1 MMKAKCLQV
10 IVGSI
15 LLSACVGDR
24 LDQRY
29 APDIPITAHAKA
41 NGDICISPSPK
52 ENERQDTLYISGD
65 TDEKLIEVGNQDLKK
80 GICVTQEDYPFQENH
95 IYSMRLN
102 FVPIEKRRNLQDVS
116 GRAFIAH
123 FKVTKLNGVC
133 EIENITQG
141 SR

>member
-1 MMKAKCLQV
+1 MKANFLLV
-10 IVGSI
+10 IAGSI
-15 LLSACVGDR
+15 LLSACTGDR

-52 ENERQDTLYISGD
+52 ENERPDTLYLSGD
-65 TDEKLIEVGNQDLKK
+65 ADEKLIEVGNQDLKK
-80 GICVTQEDYPFQENH
+80 GICVTQNDYPFQENH

-102 FVPIEKRRNLQDVS
+102 FVPIDKRRNLQDVS

-123 FKVTKLNGVC
+123 FKVTKLNGVY
-133 EIENITQG
+133 EIENITRG
-141 SR
+141 HR

>member
-1 MMKAKCLQV
+1 MKANFLLV
-10 IVGSI
+10 IAGSI
-15 LLSACVGDR
+15 LLSACTGDR

-29 APDIPITAHAKA
+29 APDIPIFAHAKA

-52 ENERQDTLYISGD
+52 ENERQDTLYLTGD
-65 TDEKLIEVGNQDLKK
+65 TDEKLIEVGSQDLKK
-80 GICVTQEDYPFQENH
+80 GICVTQNDYPFQENH

-123 FKVTKLNGVC
+123 FKVKKLNGAY
-133 EIENITQG
+133 EIENSTQS

>member
-1 MMKAKCLQV
+1 MKANFLLV
-10 IVGSI
+10 IAGSI
-15 LLSACVGDR
+15 LLSACTGDR

-29 APDIPITAHAKA
+29 APDIPIFAHAKA

-52 ENERQDTLYISGD
+52 ENERQDTLYLTGD

-80 GICVTQEDYPFQENH
+80 GICVTQNDYPFQENH

-102 FVPIEKRRNLQDVS
+102 FVPIDKRRNLQDVS

-123 FKVTKLNGVC
+123 FKVKKLNGAY
-133 EIENITQG
+133 EIENITRG

>member
-1 MMKAKCLQV
+1 MKANFLLV
-10 IVGSI
+10 IAGSI

-29 APDIPITAHAKA
+29 APDIPIFAHTKA
-41 NGDICISPSPK
+41 NGDICIYPSPK
-52 ENERQDTLYISGD
+52 ENERQDTLYLTGD
-65 TDEKLIEVGNQDLKK
+65 TDEKLIEVGNQELKN
-80 GICVTQEDYPFQENH
+80 GICVAQNDYPFQENH

-102 FVPIEKRRNLQDVS
+102 FVPIEKRRNLQDIS

-123 FKVTKLNGVC
+123 FKVKKLNGAY
-133 EIENITQG
+133 EIENITQS

>member
-1 MMKAKCLQV
+1 MKANFLLV
-10 IVGSI
+10 IAGSI
-15 LLSACVGDR
+15 LLSACTGDR

-52 ENERQDTLYISGD
+52 ENERPDTLYLSGD
-65 TDEKLIEVGNQDLKK
+65 ADEKLIEVANQDLKK

-102 FVPIEKRRNLQDVS
+102 FVPIDKRRNLQDIS
-116 GRAFIAH
+116 GRAFIVH
-123 FKVTKLNGVC
+123 FKVKKLNGAY

>member
-1 MMKAKCLQV
+1 MMKVNFLLV
-10 IVGSI
+10 IAGSI

-29 APDIPITAHAKA
+29 APDIPITAHVKA

-52 ENERQDTLYISGD
+52 ENERKDTLYLSGD
-65 TDEKLIEVGNQDLKK
+65 ADEKLIEVESQDLKK
-80 GICVTQEDYPFQENH
+80 GICVTQNDYPFQENH

-102 FVPIEKRRNLQDVS
+102 FAPIDKRRNLQDVS
-116 GRAFIAH
+116 GRTFVAH
-123 FKVTKLNGVC
+123 FKVTKLNGVY

>member
-1 MMKAKCLQV
+1 MKANF
-10 IVGSI
+10 
-15 LLSACVGDR
+15 LLAFTGTIFLSTCIGDR

-29 APDIPITAHAKA
+29 APDIPIAANAKA

-52 ENERQDTLYISGD
+52 ESERQDTLYLTGD

-80 GICVTQEDYPFQENH
+80 GICVTQNDYPFQENH

-102 FVPIEKRRNLQDVS
+102 FVPLDRRRNLQDVS

-123 FKVTKLNGVC
+123 FKVTKLNGVY

>member
-1 MMKAKCLQV
+1 MKARLFCAV
-10 IVGSI
+10 VGVT

-29 APDIPITAHAKA
+29 APDIPIAAHAKA
-41 NGDICISPSPK
+41 NGDICIYPSPK
-52 ENERQDTLYISGD
+52 ENERPDTLYISGD
-65 TDEKLIEVGNQDLKK
+65 LDEKLIEVVNQSLKK
-80 GICVTQEDYPFQENH
+80 GICVTQEDYPFQENY

-123 FKVTKLNGVC
+123 FKVKRFNNHFA
-133 EIENITQG
+133 IENIP
-141 SR
+141 

>member
-1 MMKAKCLQV
+1 MKANCLQV
-10 IVGSI
+10 IAGSI
-15 LLSACVGDR
+15 LLSACTGDR

-29 APDIPITAHAKA
+29 APDIPIATHAKA
-41 NGDICISPSPK
+41 NGDICIYPSPK
-52 ENERQDTLYISGD
+52 ENERPDTLYISD
-65 TDEKLIEVGNQDLKK
+65 DLDEKLIEVVNQNLKK

-123 FKVTKLNGVC
+123 FKVKRVNNHFT
-133 EIENITQG
+133 IENIQ
-141 SR
+141 

>member
-1 MMKAKCLQV
+1 MKANFLLV
-10 IVGSI
+10 IAGSI
-15 LLSACVGDR
+15 LLSACTGDR

-29 APDIPITAHAKA
+29 APDIPIFAHAKA

-52 ENERQDTLYISGD
+52 ENERPDSLYLTGD
-65 TDEKLIEVGNQDLKK
+65 ADEKLIEVGSQDLKK
-80 GICVTQEDYPFQENH
+80 GICVTQNDYPFQENH

-102 FVPIEKRRNLQDVS
+102 FVPIEKRRNLQDIS

-123 FKVTKLNGVC
+123 FKVKKLNGAY
-133 EIENITQG
+133 EIENITQS

>member
-1 MMKAKCLQV
+1 MMKANFLLV
-10 IVGSI
+10 IAGSI
-15 LLSACVGDR
+15 LLSACTGDR

-29 APDIPITAHAKA
+29 APDIPIFAHAKA

-52 ENERQDTLYISGD
+52 ENERQDTLYLTGD

-80 GICVTQEDYPFQENH
+80 GICVTQNDYPFQENH

-102 FVPIEKRRNLQDVS
+102 FVPIDKRRNLQDVS

-123 FKVTKLNGVC
+123 FKVKKLNGAY
-133 EIENITQG
+133 EIENITRG

>member
-1 MMKAKCLQV
+1 MKANFLLA
-10 IVGSI
+10 IAGSI
-15 LLSACVGDR
+15 LLSACTGDR

-29 APDIPITAHAKA
+29 APDIPIATHAKA
-41 NGDICISPSPK
+41 NGDICIYPSPK

-80 GICVTQEDYPFQENH
+80 GICVTQKDYPFQENY

-102 FVPIEKRRNLQDVS
+102 FVPIEKRRNLQDVY

-123 FKVTKLNGVC
+123 FKVKRVNNHFA
-133 EIENITQG
+133 IENIQ
-141 SR
+141 

>member
-1 MMKAKCLQV
+1 MKANCLQL
-10 IVGSI
+10 IAGSI
-15 LLSACVGDR
+15 LLSACTGDR

-41 NGDICISPSPK
+41 NGDICIYPSPK
-52 ENERQDTLYISGD
+52 ENERQDTLYLTGD
-65 TDEKLIEVGNQDLKK
+65 TDEKLIEVANQDLKN
-80 GICVTQEDYPFQENH
+80 GICVSQEDYPFQENH
-95 IYSMRLN
+95 TYSMRLN
-102 FVPIEKRRNLQDVS
+102 FVPIEKRRNLQDIS

-123 FKVTKLNGVC
+123 FKVTRLNGIY

>member
-1 MMKAKCLQV
+1 MKAKCLQV

-15 LLSACVGDR
+15 LLSACTGDR

-29 APDIPITAHAKA
+29 APDVPITAHAKE

-52 ENERQDTLYISGD
+52 ENERQDTLYLSGD
-65 TDEKLIEVGNQDLKK
+65 ADVKLIEVESQDLKK
-80 GICVTQEDYPFQENH
+80 GICVTQNDYPFQENH
-95 IYSMRLN
+95 TYSMRLN
-102 FVPIEKRRNLQDVS
+102 FVPIEKRRNLQDIS

-123 FKVTKLNGVC
+123 FKVKKLNGAY

-141 SR
+141 RR

>member
-1 MMKAKCLQV
+1 MKAKCLQV
-10 IVGSI
+10 IAGSI

-29 APDIPITAHAKA
+29 APDIPIFAHAKA
-41 NGDICISPSPK
+41 NGDICIYPSPK
-52 ENERQDTLYISGD
+52 ENERQDTLYLTGD

-80 GICVTQEDYPFQENH
+80 GICVTPNDYPFQENH
-95 IYSMRLN
+95 ICSMRLN
-102 FVPIEKRRNLQDVS
+102 FVPLDKRRNLQDVS

-123 FKVTKLNGVC
+123 FKVTKLNGVY
-133 EIENITQG
+133 EIKNITQG

>member
-1 MMKAKCLQV
+1 MKANCVLV
-10 IVGSI
+10 IAGSI
-15 LLSACVGDR
+15 LLSACTGDR

-41 NGDICISPSPK
+41 NGDICIYPSPK
-52 ENERQDTLYISGD
+52 ENERPDTLYLSGD
-65 TDEKLIEVGNQDLKK
+65 ADEKLIEVGNQDLKK
-80 GICVTQEDYPFQENH
+80 GICVTQNDYPFQENH

-102 FVPIEKRRNLQDVS
+102 FVPIEKRKNLQDVS

-123 FKVTKLNGVC
+123 FKVKKLNGAY

>member
-1 MMKAKCLQV
+1 MKAKFLLA
-10 IVGSI
+10 IAGSI

-41 NGDICISPSPK
+41 NGDICIYPSPK
-52 ENERQDTLYISGD
+52 ENERPDTLYLSGD
-65 TDEKLIEVGNQDLKK
+65 ADEKLIEVGNQDLKK
-80 GICVTQEDYPFQENH
+80 GICVTQNDYPFQENH
-95 IYSMRLN
+95 TYSMRLN
-102 FVPIEKRRNLQDVS
+102 FVPIDKRRNLQDIS

-123 FKVTKLNGVC
+123 FKVKKLNGAY

>member
-1 MMKAKCLQV
+1 MKANFLLV
-10 IVGSI
+10 IAGSI
-15 LLSACVGDR
+15 LLSACTGDR

-29 APDIPITAHAKA
+29 APDIPIFAHAKA

-52 ENERQDTLYISGD
+52 ENERQDTLYLTGD
-65 TDEKLIEVGNQDLKK
+65 TDEKLIEVVNQELKN
-80 GICVTQEDYPFQENH
+80 GICVAQNDYPFQENH

-102 FVPIEKRRNLQDVS
+102 FVPIEKRRNLQDIS

-123 FKVTKLNGVC
+123 FKVKKLNGAY
-133 EIENITQG
+133 EIENITRG

>member
-1 MMKAKCLQV
+1 MKANCLQV
-10 IVGSI
+10 IAGSI
-15 LLSACVGDR
+15 LLSACTGDR

-41 NGDICISPSPK
+41 NGDICIYPSPK
-52 ENERQDTLYISGD
+52 ENERPDTLYISD
-65 TDEKLIEVGNQDLKK
+65 DLDEKLIEVVNQNLKK

-123 FKVTKLNGVC
+123 FKVKRFNNHFA
-133 EIENITQG
+133 IENIQ
-141 SR
+141 